1 MATNKEKELAES
13 LLGESEVKI
22 ESQTFEISEPE
33 STSLSNKI
41 RVAFAIGSF
50 ASSSA
55 AAIIDYYSMPFWL
68 DIAGVEPITT
78 SIIVFLSRALD
89 SIFDLIIGRL
99 SDLTNT
105 RFGKRRP
112 WLLGSVLPLS
122 ICYVLLWLTFPDS
135 SQGFLFFYYFTFATL
150 VNLFATGISVPYFAL
165 IPDLTKLEKERTRL
179 TSLSLISM
187 ILSGLVA
194 TLIHGLLIEAIEDQ
208 KKAYIISG
216 ITFAILFIPTTLIT
230 FFVCKEKNDN
240 EDEGKQPPFLS
251 GLKLAFKNRPY
262 VILCL
267 VFLFG
272 WTGAQ
277 FIVANIYLYVQ
288 YVLERESQAVFIILT
303 FQLSLAIG
311 VPIWVKIARN
321 VGRKPTFMLGTC
333 LLILSSAM
341 ICIISNSFWWFI
353 YITMA
358 IGGFGFSATILIPF
372 ALLPEVIEL
381 DAAKYGKRREG
392 IFYGCFVFCQK
403 LTSSIGLS
411 IGSAILGLT
420 GLESGLAVEDT
431 PTSAIIAL
439 RILTGA
445 VPAVSLII
453 SLLIM
458 TRFPMVSELRLKQKE
473 YRVAREN
480 NVQQLLF

>member
-1 MATNKEKELAES
+1 MSTEKELGET
-13 LLGESEVKI
+13 LLEENGSKNET
-22 ESQTFEISEPE
+22 QTFEVSEPE
-33 STSLSNKI
+33 GLLPNKI
-41 RVAFAIGSF
+41 RAAFAIGGF
-50 ASSSA
+50 A
-55 AAIIDYYSMPFWL
+55 AASVAAIMGFYLMPFWL
-68 DIAGVEPITT
+68 DVAGVEPITA
-78 SIIVFLSRALD
+78 SIILFLSKACD
-89 SIFDLIIGRL
+89 SILDPAIGRL
-99 SDLTNT
+99 SDLTKT
-105 RFGKRRP
+105 RFGRRRP
-112 WLLGSVLPLS
+112 WLLGGVLPLS

-135 SQGFLFFYYFTFATL
+135 SQGFLFFFYFVFSVL
-150 VNLFATGISVPYFAL
+150 VNLFSTCISVPHLAL
-165 IPDLTKLEKERTRL
+165 IPDLTKNEKERTRL
-179 TSLSLISM
+179 TSLGLISM

-194 TLIHGLLIEAIEDQ
+194 NLIHGLLIEIISD
-208 KKAYIISG
+208 KRKAFIISG
-216 ITFAILFIPTTLIT
+216 IIFGILFIPTTLTT

-321 VGRKPTFMLGTC
+321 VGRKPTFMLGTSF
-333 LLILSSAM
+333 LALSSAM

-358 IGGFGFSATILIPF
+358 VGGFGLSATILIPYS
-372 ALLPEVIEL
+372 LLPEVIEL

-392 IFYGCFVFCQK
+392 IFYGCFVFFQK
-403 LTSSIGLS
+403 LAASLGLAV
-411 IGSAILGLT
+411 GSAVLGLT
-420 GLESGLAVEDT
+420 GLKSGSSADDT

-458 TRFPMVSELRLKQKE
+458 TRFPFVSSLKLKQKE
-473 YRVAREN
+473 YRAAREN
-480 NVQQLLF
+480 NAQF